1 MLHDSDNEYTD
12 EPIGITATSEG
23 DRDFWERVRAIT
35 SSGASPAARGVSV
48 RMPSPFGTKGGQA
61 FAFSP
66 SEDFYY
72 AAIQMVERE
81 EEEPIVPFKAYY
93 PTYAKMN
100 RAQQLSYFTFRKLMR
115 RGIYPEVSLSYVF
128 VYIYEILMNIG
139 VKTPAQG
146 LAMLEEIRDAYCPT
160 YPKLEYYLDPWM
172 RDYVVYYD
180 LCDRIPEFF
189 EGEIRNDTAA
199 EILQHYQDIT
209 DQELFS
215 VMVRLARS
223 QPDKS
228 PLYRKYPDEFT
239 AIVARSIRLAAPVYC
254 AGTRLRFETVCLG
267 RRRRVGVFLF
277 QAAVFY
283 NPHPPQNRE
292 VPITPRRSYACV
304 NGVWMVDTYPYAQT
318 KQIFE
323 EICQEVD
330 RQLRIYLK
338 YPHKLKQR
346 VYNGEVVQRVGMA
359 IEEYYRAVEEANRPR
374 VEVNLGRLDSI
385 RQDAASVREALLDG
399 VEAPDADH
407 ITAEYNP
414 VPSQPQ
420 HAATPTKATVS
431 TEPMRIP
438 PTAREFLALVL
449 NGADW
454 RGYLR
459 ATHTPLGV
467 MVEAVNTALYPVFQD
482 TVLEE
487 GEAGVEVVEDYRG
500 ELANAI
506 QEEAE

>member
-1 MLHDSDNEYTD
+1 M
-12 EPIGITATSEG
+12 
-23 DRDFWERVRAIT
+23 
-35 SSGASPAARGVSV
+35 

-72 AAIQMVERE
+72 AAIQMVGRE

-160 YPKLEYYLDPWM
+160 YPNLEYYLGPWM
-172 RDYVVYYD
+172 CDYVVYYD
-180 LCDRIPEFF
+180 LRDRIPEFF
-189 EGEIRNDTAA
+189 EGEIRNDAAA
-199 EILQHYQDIT
+199 EVLQHYQDIT

-215 VMVRLARS
+215 TMVRLARS

-283 NPHPPQNRE
+283 NPHPPAKSGSSHH
-292 VPITPRRSYACV
+292 PT
-304 NGVWMVDTYPYAQT
+304 
-318 KQIFE
+318 E
-323 EICQEVD
+323 ELC
-330 RQLRIYLK
+330 LR
-338 YPHKLKQR
+338 
-346 VYNGEVVQRVGMA
+346 
-359 IEEYYRAVEEANRPR
+359 
-374 VEVNLGRLDSI
+374 
-385 RQDAASVREALLDG
+385 
-399 VEAPDADH
+399 
-407 ITAEYNP
+407 
-414 VPSQPQ
+414 
-420 HAATPTKATVS
+420 
-431 TEPMRIP
+431 
-438 PTAREFLALVL
+438 
-449 NGADW
+449 
-454 RGYLR
+454 
-459 ATHTPLGV
+459 
-467 MVEAVNTALYPVFQD
+467 
-482 TVLEE
+482 
-487 GEAGVEVVEDYRG
+487 
-500 ELANAI
+500 
-506 QEEAE
+506 